1 MTKAKDSVKFGNLA
15 LSIGCK
21 EAAVLKDAEGNVIAR
36 ILINERHGEDAII
49 RILIQA
55 PKDIGIVREP
65 VTRKTRVPG
74 VAGTRSVEKTRLA

>member
-1 MTKAKDSVKFGNLA
+1 MTQAKDNVKFGNLA

-36 ILINERHGEDAII
+36 ILINKRHGEDAVV

-55 PKDIGIVREP
+55 PEDIGIVREP
-65 VTRKTRVPG
+65 VTPKNRVPG